1 MRRYLPLLLFV
12 GLAFWGSEEKIKYE
26 ESVITVYESGSP
38 NNVMIQKVYNGK
50 KTQYNKRKY
59 PGSN

>member
-1 MRRYLPLLLFV
+1 MTKYLTLLLFI

-38 NNVMIQKVYNGK
+38 DNVMIHKIHNGK
-50 KTQYNKRKY
+50 KT
-59 PGSN
+59 P

>member
-1 MRRYLPLLLFV
+1 MTKYLTLLLFV

-38 NNVMIQKVYNGK
+38 NKVMIPKVYNGK
-50 KTQYNKRKY
+50 KNTIK
-59 PGSN
+59 